1 MSYSPEYIA
10 RYRAIALNWVLG
22 YRTSK
27 ETWGFDHYRT
37 DSDRILALGQIQYAK
52 KVAGKHVTSRDYS
65 LERGRGAEIRRIL
78 AKADRKLAA

>member
-1 MSYSPEYIA
+1 MAYSPEYIA
-10 RYRAIALNWVLG
+10 RYRAIALNWALN

-27 ETWGFDHYRT
+27 RINGFDNYRT

-52 KVAGKHVTSRDYS
+52 KVAGKHVTSRSYA

-78 AKADRKLAA
+78 AKADRRAAA

>member
-10 RYRAIALNWVLG
+10 RYRSIAKQWVLN

-27 ETWGFDHYRT
+27 RINGFDNYRT

-78 AKADRKLAA
+78 AKADRRAA

>member
-10 RYRAIALNWVLG
+10 RYRAIAKVYVTD

-27 ETWGFDHYRT
+27 ETWGFDSFHT
-37 DSDRILALGQIQYAK
+37 DTARILALGQIQYAK
-52 KVAGKHVTSRDYS
+52 KVAGKHDTSRDYAP
-65 LERGRGAEIRRIL
+65 ERTRRAGLCRIL